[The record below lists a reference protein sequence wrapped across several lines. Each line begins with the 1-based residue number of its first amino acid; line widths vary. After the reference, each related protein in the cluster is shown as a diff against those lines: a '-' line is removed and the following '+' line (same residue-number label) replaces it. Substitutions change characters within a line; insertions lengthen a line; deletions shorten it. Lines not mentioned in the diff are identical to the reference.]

1 MQSQE
6 HQLTIRYIPT
16 RRNTLK
22 LFALYSPVNLEEFSP
37 LALYREL
44 SILDDQFAMDIL
56 MALKEP
62 KTGKH
67 WFIAELV
74 KKWKTLPSLFNGED
88 LIIKATFLLNRV
100 EQELLL
106 FNLYQDGL
114 LPFNSMW
121 IEGQDSLVFF
131 RVDHHDV

>member
-16 RRNTLK
+16 RKNTLK
-22 LFALYSPVNLEEFSP
+22 LFVLYSPVNLEEFSP

-44 SILDDQFAMDIL
+44 SVLDDQFAMDVL
-56 MALKEP
+56 MALKHP
-62 KTGKH
+62 KSGKH
-67 WFIAELV
+67 WFIAQLI
-74 KKWKTLPSLFNGED
+74 KKWKALPSMFDGDD
-88 LIIKATFLLNRV
+88 LIKKATFLLNRV
-100 EQELLL
+100 EQELLM
-106 FNLYQDGL
+106 FNLYQDNV

-121 IEGQDSLVFF
+121 IEGHDSFVFF

>member
-1 MQSQE
+1 MHSQE
-6 HQLTIRYIPT
+6 YQLTIRYIPT

-22 LFALYSPVNLEEFSP
+22 MFALYSPVNLEEFSP

-44 SILDDQFAMDIL
+44 SVLDDQFAMDVL
-56 MALKEP
+56 LALKNP

-67 WFIAELV
+67 WFITQLV
-74 KKWKTLPSLFNGED
+74 KKWKTLPSMFDGED
-88 LIIKATFLLNRV
+88 LITKATFLLNRV
-100 EQELLL
+100 EQELQM
-106 FNLYQDGL
+106 FNLYQDNV

-121 IEGQDSLVFF
+121 IEGRDSFVFF